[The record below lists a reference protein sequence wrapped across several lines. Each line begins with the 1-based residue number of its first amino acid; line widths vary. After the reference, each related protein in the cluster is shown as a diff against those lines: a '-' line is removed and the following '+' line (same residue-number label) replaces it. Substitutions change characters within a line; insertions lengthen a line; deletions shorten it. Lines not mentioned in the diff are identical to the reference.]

1 MSDICHPNQFIM
13 EFSIIQS
20 KIRIIRGH
28 KVLFQVFE
36 ELVKQK
42 RELDKPYNPI
52 GFISN
57 K

>member
-13 EFSIIQS
+13 ELSIIQS